1 MKKLILIIPIFIIVG
16 TLFLFLLDPAFER
29 TMKFENHKVEYDWYV
44 FNNAYCS
51 YWTHDHC
58 ADNEF
63 NKYNAE
69 IELLNKLCESYNGKK
84 TIENRLIEAVN
95 QLPMSKRVYS
105 ELTKSSELK
114 VDSII
119 KYRNEIFQKMWID

>member
-16 TLFLFLLDPAFER
+16 TLFLFLFDPAFER
-29 TMKFENHKVEYDWYV
+29 TMKFENHKVEYDWHL

-51 YWTHDHC
+51 YRTYDHC

-95 QLPMSKRVYS
+95 QLPMSKRIYS

>member
-1 MKKLILIIPIFIIVG
+1 MKKLILIIPIFILIG
-16 TLFLFLLDPAFER
+16 ILMLFLLDPAFKRELE
-29 TMKFENHKVEYDWYV
+29 FQNHTVEYDWRI
-44 FNNAYCS
+44 FNNDFCNYR
-51 YWTHDHC
+51 THDHC

-69 IELLNKLCESYNGKK
+69 IELLNKLTESYNGQK

-95 QLPMSKRVYS
+95 QLPMSKRIYTD
-105 ELTKSSELK
+105 LTNSSELQ

-119 KYRNEIFQKMWID
+119 KYQNEIFQKMWIN